1 MSADAIRITG
11 AREHN
16 LRGVSLD
23 LPKNRLIVFTGLSGS
38 GKSSLAFDTLFAE
51 GQRLYVES
59 LSPYARQFMRQLPRP
74 RVERIEGLRPA
85 IAIQQ
90 GARSHNPRSTVATIT
105 EIHDYL
111 RVLYATIGHP
121 HCPRCDRPLQAQT
134 RQAILD
140 QVRALNHEQ
149 ALQLLA
155 PVVVSRRGQFRELFA
170 DLRQRGYARARV
182 DGEMISLDSPPTL
195 DRYRRHD
202 IELVLD
208 RLPRRVSE
216 PGRLAESVDGALER
230 GGESLLVLLPS
241 GEEVRL
247 SSNLACPDCGVSLPE
262 MTPAS
267 FSFNSPRG
275 MCPTCEG
282 LGVCRQIDPRLLVA
296 HPDRSLNE
304 GAIPLWQHLSHRR
317 DRRKLESAARHFG
330 LPLDRPWNRLDERQ
344 QQLLLTG
351 SPEEIHW
358 TYRSSWGRDWE
369 HHESWEGIVAWLERR
384 GKRILAGPW
393 RMALDKVM
401 RESTCPACG
410 GRRLCPESLA
420 VRLGGK
426 NLAELLALTV
436 SEAGEF
442 LAGLALGRSEAQI
455 AEEPLKELRERLH
468 FLEHVGLP
476 YLTLD
481 RTAPTLSGG
490 EAQRLRLA
498 GQIGAGL
505 TDCLYVLD
513 EPSIGLHHRDQG
525 RLIEALQRLRDL
537 DNTILVVEHDEQT
550 ILSADWVVDF
560 GPGAGEKGG
569 EIVAQGTP
577 AQIRRGTSGS
587 RGAGFQP
594 ALSEPPLLPG
604 EGTGGEAPA
613 RTSLTGDYLAG
624 RRSIPLPAT
633 RRPGNG
639 QALILRGARANNLRD
654 VTVRFPLG
662 CYLCV
667 TGVSGSGK
675 SSLIADTLYPALARE
690 LNGAQSWGGD
700 YDQLEG
706 LEHLDKAVM
715 IDQDPIGRTP
725 RSNPATYTGVFTLI
739 RDLYAQLPESRAR
752 GYKPGRFSFNV
763 PVGRCP
769 ECEGYGA
776 VRLEADFLAEVWVP
790 CEKCG
795 GERFDRETLE
805 ITYRGA
811 SIAEVLEMEVAE
823 AREHFAHHPQILR
836 HLDTLLDVGLG
847 YVKLGQPAT
856 TLSGGEAQRVK
867 LAKELARPRR
877 GHHLYLLDEPTVG
890 LHAEDVRRL
899 LEVLQRFVDEGH
911 TVLVVEHH
919 PDLIKCADWVIDLGP
934 EGGAGGGWVIAEGTP
949 EQVAQCAASY
959 TGQMLQAVLGGSG
972 VASAPC
978 RARPGTAP
986 SLPGGAG
993 LTPVGQRRRSSRDR
1007 SDRLVVR
1014 GARRHN
1020 LQDLDVSLPRR
1031 QFVTLAGLSGSGK
1044 TSLAL
1049 DTIYAEGQRRFVG
1062 SLSPYARQFVSQ
1074 MPKPPVE
1081 QITGLSAAIAV
1092 ESRNSIVTPR
1102 STVGTVTQIYD
1113 YLRVLYARAGR
1124 QRCPD
1129 CSVALGA
1136 ASVDEVVDRLQA
1148 AFAGLPLLLLAP
1160 LRPTGSEEYQ
1170 GLLAGVRREGWTRLW
1185 VDGEQHR
1192 LPLTFEL
1199 DRRRHHEVAVIVD
1212 RLQPDRVSRSRLA
1225 EAVEAAFRLA
1235 DGYLQVR
1242 PALSPSPAGRGG
1254 QGGETAD
1261 SLAFGARLSCPNCGK
1276 AYDRLG
1282 PRQYSFNHSEGWC
1295 RRCWGLGTVGE
1306 WYEEQTVCP
1315 ECRGERLNR
1324 QAAATLFRDL
1334 TLPAL
1339 TRLPLDRALRL
1350 FHGLRLTGGETERVG
1365 EVVAEIRQRLSLL
1378 VEIGLD
1384 YLTLDRSGP
1393 TLSGGEA
1400 QRVNLAGSLGTG
1412 LTGVL
1417 YVLDEPTVGLHP
1429 RDNDRMLAAL
1439 RRLHGLGNS
1448 LLVVE
1453 HDLQT
1458 LRASDYVV
1466 EFGPGAG
1473 VFGGRVVA
1481 QGAPERLAR
1490 GRTLTGAYLS
1500 GRRTVPVPPQRR
1512 PAWQGNLGTLTLTG
1526 VAEHNLQNLTVRFPL
1541 GRLICVTGP
1550 SGSGKSTLVNDVL
1563 YPALARRFE
1572 RRAPRP
1578 GKHRAL
1584 RGVQHLRQVACL
1596 DQSPIGQSPRSNPG
1610 TYVGVFDLIREFY
1623 ARLPES
1629 RRRGYTAGR
1638 FSFNRPGGR
1647 CETCEGLGAR
1657 RVEMH
1662 FLPDVWVTCEQCN
1675 GRRYRPEVLEIKHQG
1690 KTIADALELSVA
1702 EARERFAS
1710 FPRLVRLLDTMGRV
1724 GLDYLPLGQAA
1735 PTLSGGEAQRVKLA
1749 RELVRPL
1756 GPRCLYLLDEPTTG
1770 LHPEDVAR
1778 LLLVLHAL
1786 VDQGNTVLI
1795 IEHNLDVIK
1804 NADWVIDLGPGGGDR
1819 GGRIVAEGTPEQIAG
1834 CRRSATAPYLREAL
1848 RRLR

>member
-1 MSADAIRITG
+1 MASDFIRIQG

-16 LRGVSLD
+16 LRGVDLD
-23 LPKNRLIVFTGLSGS
+23 LPKNRLVVFTGLSGS

-59 LSPYARQFMRQLPRP
+59 LSPYARQFMRQMPRP
-74 RVERIEGLRPA
+74 RVDRIEGLRPA

-90 GARSHNPRSTVATIT
+90 GVRSHNPRSTVATIT
-105 EIHDYL
+105 EIYDYL
-111 RVLYATIGHP
+111 RLLYATIGHG
-121 HCPRCDRPLQAQT
+121 HCPRCRRALQAQS

-140 QVRALNHEQ
+140 QVRALNQKE
-149 ALQLLA
+149 ALQILA
-155 PVVVSRRGQFRELFA
+155 PLVTSRRGQFRELLVE
-170 DLRQRGYARARV
+170 LRKRGYARARV
-182 DGEMISLDSPPTL
+182 DGEIVPLDQPPKL

-202 IELVLD
+202 IEVVVD
-208 RLPRRVSE
+208 RLPRQVRE
-216 PGRLAESVDGALER
+216 PGRLAETVEQALEQ
-230 GGESLLVLLPS
+230 GEGSLLVVLPS
-241 GEEVRL
+241 GEQVRL
-247 SSNLACPDCGVSLPE
+247 SSDLACPDCGVSLPE

-282 LGVCRQIDPRLLVA
+282 LGVCRQLDPELLVA
-296 HPDRSLNE
+296 HPDKSVNG
-304 GAIPLWQHLSHRR
+304 GAIAVLVHLMHRR
-317 DRRKLESAARHFG
+317 DRRRLEAVAQHFG
-330 LPLDRPWNRLDERQ
+330 FSLDTPWNELTEAQREV
-344 QQLLLTG
+344 LLYG
-351 SPEEIHW
+351 SEEDIRW
-358 TYRSSWGRDWE
+358 TYRSSWGRDWK
-369 HHESWEGIVAWLERR
+369 HEGTWEGIIEWLMQRN
-384 GKRILAGPW
+384 KRIAAGPW
-393 RMALDKVM
+393 RMALDKLM
-401 RESTCPACG
+401 RETVCPDCRG
-410 GRRLCPESLA
+410 KRLGREALA
-420 VRLGGK
+420 VTLGGK
-426 NLAELLALTV
+426 NAAEVLALTV
-436 SEAGEF
+436 TEAREF
-442 LAGLALGRSEAQI
+442 FAGLELTRAEQQI
-455 AEEPLKELRERLH
+455 AEEPLKELRERLQ
-468 FLEHVGLP
+468 FMEHVGLP

-569 EIVAQGTP
+569 EVVAQGTP
-577 AQIRRGTSGS
+577 QALRRG
-587 RGAGFQP
+587 P
-594 ALSEPPLLPG
+594 
-604 EGTGGEAPA
+604 
-613 RTSLTGDYLAG
+613 SLTGQYLAG
-624 RRSIPLPAT
+624 RRSIPVPAA
-633 RRPGNG
+633 RRSGHG
-639 QALILRGARANNLRD
+639 AALVLRGARAHNLRD

-675 SSLIADTLYPALARE
+675 SSLVADTLYPALARE
-690 LNGAQSWGGD
+690 LHGAHRRGGA
-700 YDQLEG
+700 YEELEG
-706 LEHLDKAVM
+706 LEHLDKVVM

-739 RDLYAQLPESRAR
+739 RDLYAQLPEARAR
-752 GYKPGRFSFNV
+752 GYQPGRFSFNV
-763 PVGRCP
+763 AEGRCP

-811 SIAEVLEMEVAE
+811 SIAEVLEMEVGE
-823 AREHFAHHPQILR
+823 AREHFANQPRLARYLQ
-836 HLDTLLDVGLG
+836 TLIDVGLG

-867 LAKELARPRR
+867 LAKELARPRGGR
-877 GHHLYLLDEPTVG
+877 ALYVLDEPTVG

-934 EGGAGGGWVIAEGTP
+934 EGGAGGGWVVAEGTP
-949 EQVAQCAASY
+949 EQVAACAGSY
-959 TGQMLQAVLGGSG
+959 TGQMLREVLGGH
-972 VASAPC
+972 
-978 RARPGTAP
+978 
-986 SLPGGAG
+986 AG
-993 LTPVGQRRRSSRDR
+993 LHAVGKQRRSSRER
-1007 SDRLVVR
+1007 TDRLVVR
-1014 GARRHN
+1014 GACQHN
-1020 LQDLDVSLPRR
+1020 LQNLDVALPRR

-1074 MPKPPVE
+1074 MPKPPVHQVE
-1081 QITGLSAAIAV
+1081 GLSAAIAV
-1092 ESRNSIVTPR
+1092 ESRNPIVTPR

-1124 QRCPD
+1124 QYCPD
-1129 CSVALGA
+1129 CQEPLGA
-1136 ASVDEVVDRLQA
+1136 ASVDEVVDRLLA
-1148 AFAGLPLLLLAP
+1148 SRAGERLLLLAP
-1160 LRPTGSEEYQ
+1160 LRPTGSEEYH

-1185 VDGEQHR
+1185 VDGEQYR

-1199 DRRRHHEVAVIVD
+1199 DRRRHHDVAVIVD
-1212 RLQPDRVSRSRLA
+1212 RLRPEPTNRARLA

-1235 DGYLQVR
+1235 EGYLQVR
-1242 PALSPSPAGRGG
+1242 PDGG
-1254 QGGETAD
+1254 QGVSAPPSGEEAMPGTGDVA
-1261 SLAFGARLSCPNCGK
+1261 LARQEPLFFGARLSCPTCGT
-1276 AYDRLG
+1276 AHDRLG
-1282 PRQYSFNHSEGWC
+1282 PRQYSFNHPEGWC

-1306 WYEEQTVCP
+1306 WFEEHTVCP
-1315 ECRGERLNR
+1315 ECQGERLNR
-1324 QAAATLFRDL
+1324 RAAATRFREL
-1334 TLPAL
+1334 TIPAL
-1339 TRLPLDRALRL
+1339 TRLPLDRTLGLIGKLRL
-1350 FHGLRLTGGETERVG
+1350 SGGEVERVG
-1365 EVVAEIRQRLSLL
+1365 EVVEEIERRLRLL

-1412 LTGVL
+1412 LAGVL
-1417 YVLDEPTVGLHP
+1417 YVLDEPTVGIHP

-1439 RRLHGLGNS
+1439 RKLQGLGNS

-1458 LRASDYVV
+1458 LAASDHVV

-1473 VFGGRVVA
+1473 VAGGRIVA
-1481 QGAPERLAR
+1481 QGSPRILAA
-1490 GRTLTGAYLS
+1490 GPSLTGAYLA
-1500 GRRTVPVPPQRR
+1500 GRRQVPQPKQRR
-1512 PAWQGNLGTLTLTG
+1512 SPGDEAGALTIVG
-1526 VAEHNLQNLTVRFPL
+1526 AAAHNLQGVEVTLPL
-1541 GRLICVTGP
+1541 GRLVCVTGP
-1550 SGSGKSTLVNDVL
+1550 SGSGKSTLIGDVL
-1563 YPALARRFE
+1563 YPVLARHFGK
-1572 RRAPRP
+1572 RAATP
-1578 GKHRAL
+1578 GKHEAVH
-1584 RGVQHLRQVACL
+1584 GVEHLRQVVSL

-1629 RRRGYTAGR
+1629 RRRGYKPGR

-1647 CETCEGLGAR
+1647 CEACEGLGAR

-1662 FLPDVWVTCEQCN
+1662 FLPDVWVTCDECD
-1675 GRRYRPEVLEIKHQG
+1675 GRRYRPEVLEIRHQS
-1690 KTIADALELSVA
+1690 KSIADALELTTA
-1702 EARERFAS
+1702 EARDRFAS
-1710 FPRLVRLLDTMGRV
+1710 FPRLMRLLDTMCQV

-1770 LHPEDVAR
+1770 LHPEDVAH
-1778 LLLVLHAL
+1778 LLQVLHAL
-1786 VDQGNTVLI
+1786 VDQGNTVLV

-1804 NADWVIDLGPGGGDR
+1804 NADWVIDLGPGGGDK
-1819 GGRIVAEGTPEQIAG
+1819 GGRVVAEGTPEQVA
-1834 CRRSATAPYLREAL
+1834 RSRKSATAPYLREAL
-1848 RRLR
+1848 RTRTPDQVPPA

>member
-1 MSADAIRITG
+1 MSDSIHIQG

-16 LRGVSLD
+16 LRGVTLD

-74 RVERIEGLRPA
+74 RVDRIDGLRPA

-105 EIHDYL
+105 EIYDYL
-111 RVLYATIGHP
+111 RVLYATIGRP
-121 HCPRCDRPLQAQT
+121 HCPQCGRELSAQS
-134 RQAILD
+134 RQSIMER
-140 QVRALNHEQ
+140 VRALNHEQ
-149 ALQLLA
+149 ALQILA
-155 PVVVSRRGQFRELFA
+155 PVVVGRRGQFRELFA
-170 DLRQRGYARARV
+170 DLRKRGYARARV
-182 DGEMISLDSPPTL
+182 DGELISLDDPPTL
-195 DRYRRHD
+195 DRYRRHNL
-202 IELVLD
+202 ELVVD
-208 RLPRRVSE
+208 RLPRRLEE
-216 PGRLAESVDGALER
+216 PGRLMETVDDALER
-230 GGESLLVLLPS
+230 GEGSLLALLPS
-241 GEEVRL
+241 GEEIRL
-247 SSNLACPDCGVSLPE
+247 SSNMACPDCGVSLPE
-262 MTPAS
+262 MSPAS

-282 LGVCRQIDPRLLVA
+282 IGVCRQLDPALLVG
-296 HPDRSLNE
+296 HPDQSVTD
-304 GAIPLWQHLSHRR
+304 GAIPLLQHLMNRR
-317 DRRKLESAARHFG
+317 DRQRLAAVGQHFRISLDKPWKELTEKQRTILLE
-330 LPLDRPWNRLDERQ
+330 
-344 QQLLLTG
+344 G

-358 TYRSSWGRDWE
+358 TYRSSWGRDLAHNE
-369 HHESWEGIVAWLERR
+369 PWEGVLEWLLRR
-384 GKRILAGPW
+384 NKRILAGPW

-401 RESTCPACG
+401 RETACPACRG
-410 GRRLCPESLA
+410 KRLCPDSLA
-420 VRLGGK
+420 VLLGGK
-426 NLAELLALTV
+426 NVAELLALTV
-436 SEAGEF
+436 SEARAF
-442 LAGLALGRSEAQI
+442 FAGLELTRSESQI

-476 YLTLD
+476 YLALD

-513 EPSIGLHHRDQG
+513 EPSIGLHHRDQA

-577 AQIRRGTSGS
+577 AALRRG
-587 RGAGFQP
+587 
-594 ALSEPPLLPG
+594 
-604 EGTGGEAPA
+604 EG
-613 RTSLTGDYLAG
+613 SLTGDYLAG
-624 RRSIPLPAT
+624 RRQIPLPAA

-639 QALILRGARANNLRD
+639 EALVLRGARENNLRD

-675 SSLIADTLYPALARE
+675 SSLVTDTLYPALARQ
-690 LNGAQSWGGD
+690 LNGARTWGGD
-700 YDQLEG
+700 YDELEG
-706 LEHLDKAVM
+706 LEHLDKVVM

-752 GYKPGRFSFNV
+752 GYQPGRFSFNV
-763 PVGRCP
+763 ATGRCP

-776 VRLEADFLAEVWVP
+776 VKLEADFLAEVWVP

-795 GERFDRETLE
+795 GDRFDRETLE
-805 ITYRGA
+805 IAYRGA
-811 SIAEVLEMEVAE
+811 SIAEVLEMEIAE
-823 AREHFAHHPQILR
+823 AREHFGNQPRIARLLQ
-836 HLDTLLDVGLG
+836 TLIDVGLG

-867 LAKELARPRR
+867 LAKELARPRGGR
-877 GHHLYLLDEPTVG
+877 GLYVLDEPTVG

-899 LEVLQRFVDEGH
+899 LEVLQRFVEEGH

-934 EGGAGGGWVIAEGTP
+934 EGGAEGGWVVTEGTP
-949 EQVAQCAASY
+949 EQVAQCAGSY
-959 TGQMLQAVLGGSG
+959 TGQMLREVLGGTG
-972 VASAPC
+972 VS
-978 RARPGTAP
+978 
-986 SLPGGAG
+986 
-993 LTPVGQRRRSSRDR
+993 PVGKQRRSSRERTDQ
-1007 SDRLVVR
+1007 LIVR
-1014 GARRHN
+1014 GARQHN
-1020 LQDLDVSLPRR
+1020 LRDLDVSLPRR

-1129 CSVALGA
+1129 CGVPLGA
-1136 ASVDEVVDRLQA
+1136 ASVDEVVDRLL
-1148 AFAGLPLLLLAP
+1148 AGFPGTPLLLLAP
-1160 LRPTGSEEYQ
+1160 LRPTGSEEYH

-1192 LPLTFEL
+1192 LPLPFEL

-1212 RLQPDRVSRSRLA
+1212 RLQPDRAGRARLA

-1242 PALSPSPAGRGG
+1242 SSAPPPLPGEGAGGGAPETLS
-1254 QGGETAD
+1254 
-1261 SLAFGARLSCPNCGK
+1261 FGARLSCPTCGQ

-1282 PRQYSFNHSEGWC
+1282 PRQYSFNHREGWC
-1295 RRCWGLGTVGE
+1295 RRCWGLGTIGE
-1306 WYEEQTVCP
+1306 WYEARETCL
-1315 ECRGERLNR
+1315 ECHGERLNR
-1324 QAAATLFRDL
+1324 QAAATLFREL

-1339 TRLPLDRALRL
+1339 TRLPLDQALRL
-1350 FHGLRLTGGETERVG
+1350 LGTLRLTGSEKERVG
-1365 EVVAEIRQRLSLL
+1365 EVVGEIQQRLRLL

-1458 LRASDYVV
+1458 LQASDYIV

-1473 VFGGRVVA
+1473 VAGGQVVA
-1481 QGAPERLAR
+1481 QGTPARLAA
-1490 GRTLTGAYLS
+1490 GHTLTGEYLS
-1500 GRRTVPVPPQRR
+1500 GRRAVPVPAERR
-1512 PAWQGNLGTLTLTG
+1512 PAWEGNLGELTVTG
-1526 VAEHNLQNLTVRFPL
+1526 AAEHNLRDLTVRFPL
-1541 GRLICVTGP
+1541 GRLVCVTGP
-1550 SGSGKSTLVNDVL
+1550 SGSGKSTLVSDILFPV
-1563 YPALARRFE
+1563 LARSFG
-1572 RRAPRP
+1572 RRAATP
-1578 GKHRAL
+1578 GKHRELTGA
-1584 RGVQHLRQVACL
+1584 QHLRQVVSL

-1629 RRRGYTAGR
+1629 RRRGYKPGR

-1647 CETCEGLGAR
+1647 CEACEGLGAR

-1662 FLPDVWVTCEQCN
+1662 FLPDVWVTCESCD
-1675 GRRYRPEVLEIKHQG
+1675 GRRFRPEILEIKHQG
-1690 KTIADALELSVA
+1690 KNIADALELTAA

-1710 FPRLVRLLDTMGRV
+1710 FPRLVRLLDTMCRV

-1778 LLLVLHAL
+1778 LLPVLHAL

-1795 IEHNLDVIK
+1795 VEHNLDVIK
-1804 NADWVIDLGPGGGDR
+1804 NADWVIDLGPGGGDK
-1819 GGRIVAEGTPEQIAG
+1819 GGRLVAEGTPEQVA
-1834 CRRSATAPYLREAL
+1834 RNRKSATAPYLKKAL
-1848 RRLR
+1848 AVSPRIAGAGLL